1 MRRAAALETCLA
13 LLLALFSA
21 PFQHVHAHG
30 LVHSHFYPVAP
41 VRAQR
46 SGALAIGADDDHA
59 QAVSLDTFT
68 LVLTSGLAPFIPS
81 LGPVVLF
88 VPSESFRPVEVVE
101 ECGHDPPSFD
111 RSIPRAPPV

>member
-1 MRRAAALETCLA
+1 MRRAVTLETCLA

-21 PFQHVHAHG
+21 PFQHVHPHG

-41 VRAQR
+41 SHAGPTGSPGLDV
-46 SGALAIGADDDHA
+46 DDDHA
-59 QAVSLDTFT
+59 EALALDTFT
-68 LVLTSGLAPFIPS
+68 LVLTTGLAPFIPS
-81 LGPVVLF
+81 LGPVLLF
-88 VPSESFRPVEVVE
+88 VPSESFQPVEVVE

>member
-41 VRAQR
+41 TRAQH
-46 SGALAIGADDDHA
+46 SGSLSIGSDDDHA
-59 QAVSLDTFT
+59 EAVPLDTFT
-68 LVLTSGLAPFIPS
+68 LVLTTGLAPFIPS
-81 LGPVVLF
+81 LGPVLLF
-88 VPSESFRPVEVVE
+88 VPSESFQPVEVVE
-101 ECGHDPPSFD
+101 ECGHDPPSFG
-111 RSIPRAPPV
+111 RLIPRAPPS